1 MVPAE
6 LRYTKSHEWVGMDES
21 ANIVT
26 VGITDFA
33 VEQLG
38 DVVYLELPAVGDGVK
53 AGEPFGVI
61 ESVKAAV
68 DLNSPV
74 TGEVVE
80 SNQALADDWTALG
93 EDPFKKGWMIKIKVD
108 SDEEFKALISAAEY
122 EKFIKEEGGH

>member
-6 LRYTKSHEWVGMDES
+6 LRYTKSHEWARMEQS
-21 ANIVT
+21 YTVT
-26 VGITDFA
+26 VGITEFA

-38 DVVYLELPAVGDGVK
+38 DVVFLELPE
-53 AGEPFGVI
+53 AGEGVRAESPFGVV

-80 SNQALADDWTALG
+80 VNEDLATSLDLLG
-93 EDPFKKGWMIKIKVD
+93 KEPYGAAWMIKIKTGGD
-108 SDEEFKALISAAEY
+108 ADFKKLMSAEEY
-122 EKFIKEEGGH
+122 EKFIEAEGSH

>member
-6 LRYTKSHEWVGMDES
+6 LRCTKSHEWAKVEDDGT
-21 ANIVT
+21 VT

-38 DVVYLELPAVGDGVK
+38 DVVFLELPA
-53 AGEPFGVI
+53 AGERVNADSPFGVV

-74 TGEVVE
+74 SGEIIEVNE
-80 SNQALADDWTALG
+80 DLPASLDLLG
-93 EDPFKKGWMIKIKVD
+93 KDPYGAAWMIKMKTD
-108 SDEEFKALISAAEY
+108 GDADFKKLMSSEEY
-122 EKFIKEEGGH
+122 EKFIAEEGGH

>member
-6 LRYTKSHEWVGMDES
+6 LRYTKSHEWAKAEKGNM
-21 ANIVT
+21 IT
-26 VGITDFA
+26 VGITEHA

-38 DVVYLELPAVGDGVK
+38 DVVFLELPAVGEGARADS
-53 AGEPFGVI
+53 PFGVV

-80 SNQALADDWTALG
+80 VNEDLTASLDLLG
-93 EDPFKKGWMIKIKVD
+93 KDPYGAAWMIKIKTD
-108 SDEEFKALISAAEY
+108 GDADFKKLMSAKEY
-122 EKFIKEEGGH
+122 EKFVKEQDAH